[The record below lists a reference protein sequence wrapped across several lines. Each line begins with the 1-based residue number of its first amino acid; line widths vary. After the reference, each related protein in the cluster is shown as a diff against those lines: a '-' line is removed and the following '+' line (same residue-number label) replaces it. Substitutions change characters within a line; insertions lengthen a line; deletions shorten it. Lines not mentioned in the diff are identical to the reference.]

1 MGLSKLSQ
9 QSLSGLHV
17 FTCVHVF
24 TFQQIYSRVVRI
36 CKRDHGGGGP
46 FFSDNF
52 VTFLKARI
60 YCSYTRAGQSPYDFN
75 EIGACYFELSYYKG

>member
-1 MGLSKLSQ
+1 M
-9 QSLSGLHV
+9 
-17 FTCVHVF
+17 
-24 TFQQIYSRVVRI
+24 RI

-75 EIGACYFELSYYKG
+75 EIGNTRSFEHGIVNLHVF